1 MDANSFADPYLL
13 AYNEDET
20 DSSYETPEHYLN
32 SPRLINININNKLI
46 KEMTSFFKLDN
57 LFSCVQKDENVDHK
71 KNISISKIIMD
82 TVIDKKLGTIT
93 YYYRNRKTS
102 KAYHTYDYPEIYY
115 DKKLYNNISQWLKEE
130 FSKQI

>member
-1 MDANSFADPYLL
+1 MDANSFTDPYLL

-20 DSSYETPEHYLN
+20 DSSYETNDLSIS

-46 KEMTSFFKLDN
+46 KEITSFFKIDN
-57 LFSCVQKDENVDHK
+57 LFICVQKDENVDHK

-93 YYYRNRKTS
+93 YYYGNRKSS

-115 DKKLYNNISQWLKEE
+115 DKKLYNNVSQWLKEE

>member
-1 MDANSFADPYLL
+1 MDANSFTDPYLL

-20 DSSYETPEHYLN
+20 DSSYETHDLSIS

-46 KEMTSFFKLDN
+46 KEITSFFKLDN

-93 YYYRNRKTS
+93 YYYGNRKSS

-115 DKKLYNNISQWLKEE
+115 DKKLYNNVSQWLKEE

>member
-1 MDANSFADPYLL
+1 MDANSFTDPYLL

-20 DSSYETPEHYLN
+20 DSSCETRDLSIS

-46 KEMTSFFKLDN
+46 KEITSFFKLDN

-93 YYYRNRKTS
+93 YYYGNRKSS

-115 DKKLYNNISQWLKEE
+115 DKKLYNNVSQWLKEE